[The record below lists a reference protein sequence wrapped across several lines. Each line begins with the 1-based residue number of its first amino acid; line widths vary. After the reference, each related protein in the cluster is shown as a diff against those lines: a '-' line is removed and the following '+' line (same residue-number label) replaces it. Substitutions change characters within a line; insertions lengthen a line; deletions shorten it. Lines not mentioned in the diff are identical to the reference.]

1 MRRGEFSLQ
10 AFPAWCAFND
20 VGFFDVHVEDTGES
34 GYGLITDREL
44 RNDEDNV
51 KIPTLLTV
59 PKDLVL
65 SAAAVD
71 EYAKVDKNFRDLL
84 EGAGHQVRDP
94 AGCPP
99 GSGQ

>member
-20 VGFFDVHVEDTGES
+20 VAFFDVHIEDTGGS
-34 GYGLITDREL
+34 GYGLVTDREL

-51 KIPTLLTV
+51 EIPTLLTV

-65 SAAAVD
+65 SAEAVE
-71 EYAKVDKNFRDLL
+71 EYAKVDRNFRDLL
-84 EGAGHQVRDP
+84 EAAGHQVRR
-94 AGCPP
+94 AARQLHCPR
-99 GSGQ
+99 G